1 MREGLRRGWAKCD
14 RSSKKNGSKWGA
26 FIGKILSTTLEGREA
41 QTLAGGALFD
51 LEQLAEAQ
59 SILVPSESLLVQLEL
74 S

>member
-1 MREGLRRGWAKCD
+1 MCEGYGNVTTAP
-14 RSSKKNGSKWGA
+14 KNESNMNVGQIFKHTH
-26 FIGKILSTTLEGREA
+26 KHEKGREA